1 MLILA
6 TIAGVWLAYQ
16 LWIVELILVMALIL
30 AGTFNPLIEWM
41 EKRGL
46 RRIYALVLFFV
57 ALSVVAALLLFLTI
71 PPLIE
76 QLTQMVQNAPATRTR
91 LIALLS
97 ERSFTMPL
105 AHVVQGAGL
114 EQTFTHIESYLLGYS
129 SQAVRVVGYGAT
141 TLVLSFYL
149 LADGKRAQGV
159 VYAIVPRDYH
169 MRLARI
175 LQNMETIVG
184 GYMRGQ
190 LITSAA
196 IGVFTFL
203 LLVICRVPN
212 ALSLALFAA
221 VVDVIPFIGGLM
233 VIIPAVLSALPR
245 GLPVAGVVLV
255 ALLVYMEF
263 ESRILVPRVYG
274 QVLRLSSTVVIL
286 ALVAGGTLMG
296 VMGALLALPIAA
308 GLLMILEEL
317 RVEMPGDDSVDRS
330 ERARHAKTEA
340 TYEQMSAGATAPEAG
355 QIAKN
360 LAHDIRDAIERL
372 FTINLPAA
380 REIIVVNDGSR
391 DATRSVLDAL
401 GQRPDLTVVHS
412 DQNRGKGH
420 AVRLGLS
427 GSRHHHRHSG
437 RRPRTGTR
445 RNWLTSS
452 LR

>member
-1 MLILA
+1 MKVPAQDKSVVRFEIAPRSIALILA
-6 TIAGVWLAYQ
+6 TIALVWLAYH

-46 RRIYALVLFFV
+46 RRVHALILLFV

-76 QLTQMVQNAPATRTR
+76 QLTQMVQNAPATRLR
-91 LIALLS
+91 LLALLS
-97 ERSFTMPL
+97 ERSITIPL
-105 AHVVQGAGL
+105 AHMVQSSEL
-114 EQTFTHIESYLLGYS
+114 ETTFHQIETSLLGYKY
-129 SQAVRVVGYGAT
+129 QAVRVVGYGAT

-159 VYAIVPRDYH
+159 AYALVPRDYH

-190 LITSAA
+190 LITSAV

-203 LLVICRVPN
+203 LLIVLSVPN

-233 VIIPAVLSALPR
+233 VIVPAVFSALPS
-245 GLPVAGVVLV
+245 GLPVAGAVLV
-255 ALLVYMEF
+255 ALSVYMEF
-263 ESRILVPRVYG
+263 ESRVLVPRVYG
-274 QVLRLSSTVVIL
+274 RVLRLSSTVVIL

-296 VMGALLALPIAA
+296 IMGALLALPIAA
-308 GLLMILEEL
+308 GLLMVLEEL

-330 ERARHAKTEA
+330 ERARYAKTEA
-340 TYEQMSAGATAPEAG
+340 TYEQMSAGTTAPEAG

-360 LAHDIRDAIERL
+360 LAQDLRDADLED
-372 FTINLPAA
+372 AA
-380 REIIVVNDGSR
+380 KQSHGAAE
-391 DATRSVLDAL
+391 
-401 GQRPDLTVVHS
+401 
-412 DQNRGKGH
+412 
-420 AVRLGLS
+420 
-427 GSRHHHRHSG
+427 
-437 RRPRTGTR
+437 
-445 RNWLTSS
+445 
-452 LR
+452 